1 MSVEAEKLYD
11 GITGIRDDI
20 VERAEGFVFKKKKR
34 AHHRW
39 EAWGIMAACACL
51 LVMITLPQLAG
62 GGKSSDSSS
71 FMTEGAMHEEAVVED
86 VAETPKEM
94 RPTEETE
101 MTAGDLKTQ
110 SAGSRP
116 ESGSTNGAS
125 AAQDTEKQSSLSD
138 SMAQTDLGDS
148 MAQMSDS
155 AREEALSIGFEVL
168 LPRLMLAGYELED
181 SVYLYENTVLQA
193 KYYNEELQDELI
205 IRVARREWFE
215 EEYVEL
221 KLDTVLYHEKT
232 DSVGSYF
239 FVGGDALIAEY
250 SFRSRDIAEIEDFYD
265 MVYSATFFEE

>member
-94 RPTEETE
+94 LPAEETE
-101 MTAGDLKTQ
+101 MTA
-110 SAGSRP
+110 
-116 ESGSTNGAS
+116 
-125 AAQDTEKQSSLSD
+125 
-138 SMAQTDLGDS
+138 GDS